1 MIDPPDTVAAR
12 IRAGGFDGSPDTPAS
27 LARLIADAARA
38 HEPGIAVLEE
48 ALRIHV
54 GTLLRSGDPARIGL
68 ALTHIDVEARAGAP
82 VAVALFREGYASVES
97 PEWVAWAARDAE
109 AAARLR
115 DEVLLV
121 ADQAARRI
129 ASGTCGAG

>member
-1 MIDPPDTVAAR
+1 MAPVLDAGR
-12 IRAGGFDGSPDTPAS
+12 IRAGAFDGSPDTPAS
-27 LARLIADAARA
+27 LARLLADAARDRA
-38 HEPGIAVLEE
+38 PGLAAIED
-48 ALRIHV
+48 ALRAHV
-54 GTLLRSGDPARIGL
+54 GALLTSGDPRRIGL

-82 VAVALFREGYASVES
+82 IAITLVREAYAAVDSAAWTAST
-97 PEWVAWAARDAE
+97 AADGGTAG
-109 AAARLR
+109 ALR